1 MSELKRKILSAKRWR
16 PLLPS
21 GKSEQRAGRFTDPL
35 AEKGGWASGSED
47 PAQRGQRRI
56 LWEWLRCTIWRPDGD
71 PDTDVFFISSSFTA
85 TACLAKGGYGRRGSR
100 WHGGLRGFLGGAKF
114 TALAPFFEHFVLS
127 VDPSSS
133 ANYRRIY
140 E

>member
-1 MSELKRKILSAKRWR
+1 MEDSAKKTPQSFRR
-16 PLLPS
+16 DAFFKIVVKLLS
-21 GKSEQRAGRFTDPL
+21 LTVARR
-35 AEKGGWASGSED
+35 
-47 PAQRGQRRI
+47 AQR
-56 LWEWLRCTIWRPDGD
+56 
-71 PDTDVFFISSSFTA
+71 FF
-85 TACLAKGGYGRRGSR
+85 
-100 WHGGLRGFLGGAKF
+100 GGAKF